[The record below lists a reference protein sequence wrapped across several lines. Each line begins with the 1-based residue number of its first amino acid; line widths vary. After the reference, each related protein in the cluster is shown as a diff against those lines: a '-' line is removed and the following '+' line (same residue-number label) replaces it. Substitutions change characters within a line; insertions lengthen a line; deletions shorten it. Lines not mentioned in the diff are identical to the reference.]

1 MAAHGIS
8 FSAPILRGLKAHS
21 SSSPSPNNVVPFFP
35 LVRSK
40 RNHKLCCRCTRS
52 SSKWG
57 WNRWR
62 QHFFHMQKAER
73 TASLFELQLEHAID
87 REDYGEAARLKRDI
101 DEATSVDAVAQIMS
115 QLKSFIDDERYEDAS
130 KLCTL
135 SGCGL
140 LGWWV
145 GLAKDFDD
153 PIGRIIQITPGVG
166 RFIATSYSPRQLLTK
181 SGGTPIFEIYVVKNA
196 DDTYQMQVVHL
207 ERPKRNLKSSIPSSE
222 ADKPKPE
229 DKIPGLK
236 MKVININAEE
246 EGAKDDDSV
255 KQLIQEDSDKMN
267 SGENTEEDVNNL
279 DGDNE
284 DTLEADSDAS
294 AEEKDSDV
302 KLFVSRFSPDENDP
316 PVFDS
321 FIRLPAELQD
331 TERHNFVLHIPGRI
345 VERDARKRRA
355 EEIYKA
361 AVAAQELLNI
371 MPYEVVNTFQGPD
384 DKFSKVT
391 RSMHKMVKCAISKAQ
406 KRGKLSAYTSFNRI
420 NNTSSSGDPLEGLY
434 IGAFG
439 AHGLEVVQLKR
450 KFGRWDDMDD
460 TEFEYVEAVKLTGDI
475 LVPAGEVAFRAIIDR
490 DHKNINRCRLTN
502 TMGVDATYKGQAQI
516 SDFDFKNPRWISG
529 DLLLLNVGKGPRQIL
544 EGADMGFQYSSE
556 DKSFIVLFFRLKLPE

>member
-1 MAAHGIS
+1 M
-8 FSAPILRGLKAHS
+8 
-21 SSSPSPNNVVPFFP
+21 
-35 LVRSK
+35 
-40 RNHKLCCRCTRS
+40 
-52 SSKWG
+52 
-57 WNRWR
+57 
-62 QHFFHMQKAER
+62 
-73 TASLFELQLEHAID
+73 
-87 REDYGEAARLKRDI
+87 
-101 DEATSVDAVAQIMS
+101 
-115 QLKSFIDDERYEDAS
+115 
-130 KLCTL
+130 
-135 SGCGL
+135 
-140 LGWWV
+140 
-145 GLAKDFDD
+145 
-153 PIGRIIQITPGVG
+153 
-166 RFIATSYSPRQLLTK
+166 
-181 SGGTPIFEIYVVKNA
+181 
-196 DDTYQMQVVHL
+196 

-229 DKIPGLK
+229 VGNESSVEIQKHEEKVEKEVEIDLATEQSVKSFICFVKDKIPGLK

-384 DKFSKVT
+384 DKFSKV
-391 RSMHKMVKCAISKAQ
+391 
-406 KRGKLSAYTSFNRI
+406 KLRYGFYDDFI
-420 NNTSSSGDPLEGLY
+420 NNQ
-434 IGAFG
+434 F
-439 AHGLEVVQLKR
+439 
-450 KFGRWDDMDD
+450 M
-460 TEFEYVEAVKLTGDI
+460 
-475 LVPAGEVAFRAIIDR
+475 
-490 DHKNINRCRLTN
+490 
-502 TMGVDATYKGQAQI
+502 
-516 SDFDFKNPRWISG
+516 
-529 DLLLLNVGKGPRQIL
+529 
-544 EGADMGFQYSSE
+544 
-556 DKSFIVLFFRLKLPE
+556 LP